1 MKRFLLAAVLLL
13 PFAPLANAQGAT
25 LTVAVAAN
33 VQFAF
38 EELRTEFKRQSGIIV
53 QPVIGSSGKLTAQA
67 KAGAPY
73 DLFLSANMAYPH
85 ALYESG
91 LAVTKPE
98 IYAYGTLVLWTLS
111 NVDLNKGLA
120 AVAEPGVHQVAI
132 ANPGLAPYGQEA
144 LRALAFYHL
153 AQAAQ
158 PKLVY
163 GESISQVN
171 QYIHSRVADLG
182 LTAKSVVLSPRM
194 KGQGHWVEVPSGSY
208 SPIAQ
213 GVVILKHGQ
222 ETQPGAARRFL
233 RFLSSDRARTI
244 LKHYG
249 YGLP

>member
-1 MKRFLLAAVLLL
+1 MKRLLCATLLL
-13 PFAPLANAQGAT
+13 SVSATGANASANA

-38 EELRTEFKRQSGIIV
+38 EELRTEFKSESGIVV

-73 DLFLSANMAYPH
+73 DLFLSANMAYPR
-85 ALYESG
+85 ALHKAG
-91 LAVTKPE
+91 LAIAEPK

-111 NVDLNKGLA
+111 NVDLGKGLA
-120 AVAEPGVHQVAI
+120 VVTDPEVHQVAI

-144 LRALAFYHL
+144 LRALSFYHL
-153 AQAAQ
+153 DRATQ

-171 QYIHSRVADLG
+171 QYIHSRVVDVG
-182 LTAKSVVLSPRM
+182 LTAKSVVLSPKM
-194 KGQGHWVEVPSGSY
+194 KGQGRWVEVPSGSY

-213 GVVILKHGQ
+213 GVVILKHGY
-222 ETQPGAARRFL
+222 EAHPRLAREFL
-233 RFLSSDRARTI
+233 RFLASAKAREI
-244 LKHYG
+244 LKRYG